1 MARTESQAD
10 SEPVDGGRLGYR
22 PGRVLWVIV
31 VGLLIALM
39 LNATELENEAKSKPY
54 GRNRDVW
61 VAIWKPFAV
70 VSHTLYID
78 RPRAWFDDAI
88 GRGDDGSLF
97 ELPAAPGGSETP
109 PAGATEPGA
118 TAQKG
123 TKTPGATATPSKPKQ
138 LVRTPTVDDPLRV
151 WVGGDSMSKVLGEA
165 LVRQATD
172 TGLMKP
178 VQDSQLSS
186 GLTRPD
192 FFDWPGHFND
202 LVHADQ
208 TSEVFVVMFG
218 ANDAQGIKT
227 PDGKIFQSPDDDGW
241 ATEYRRRVAGTMDLL
256 KADNRLV
263 VWVGQPIMESAK
275 LSDRMA
281 MLNAIYKEEAAKRPW
296 VRYFDLWPLF
306 VNSSGAFDPYITDDD
321 GTVKLMRN
329 PDGVHLVRDGGEKAA
344 RHILDLIKQEAK
356 IP

>member
-1 MARTESQAD
+1 MARTD
-10 SEPVDGGRLGYR
+10 TRTDPEPVEGGRLGYR

-31 VGLLIALM
+31 VALLIALM
-39 LNATELENEAKSKPY
+39 LNASELENEAKSKPY
-54 GRNRDVW
+54 GRNRDIW
-61 VAIWKPFAV
+61 IGIWKPFAV
-70 VSHTLYID
+70 VSHALYID

-88 GRGDDGSLF
+88 GRGDDGSVF
-97 ELPAAPGGSETP
+97 ELP
-109 PAGATEPGA
+109 PASAGEPTTGEATQSDP

-123 TKTPGATATPSKPKQ
+123 TKTPAATATPSKPKQ
-138 LVRTPTVDDPLRV
+138 LVRTPSAEDPLRV

-165 LVRQATD
+165 LVRQATE
-172 TGLMKP
+172 TGVMKP

-202 LVHADQ
+202 LVHQDQ
-208 TSEVFVVMFG
+208 PSEVFVVMFG

-275 LSDRMA
+275 LSERMA
-281 MLNAIYKEEAAKRPW
+281 MLNAIYKDEAAKRPW

-306 VNSSGAFDPYITDDD
+306 VDASGGYDPYITDDD
-321 GTVKLMRN
+321 GAVKLMRN

-344 RHILDLIKQEAK
+344 RHILDLIKKEAQ

>member
-1 MARTESQAD
+1 MARTESRNE
-10 SEPVDGGRLGYR
+10 SEPVDGGRLGYPPR
-22 PGRVLWVIV
+22 RVLWVIL

-78 RPRAWFDDAI
+78 RPRAWLDDAI
-88 GRGDDGSLF
+88 GRGDEGSIF
-97 ELPAAPGGSETP
+97 ELPAASGGGETP
-109 PAGATEPGA
+109 ATGATEPGA

-123 TKTPGATATPSKPKQ
+123 TKTPVATATPSKPKQ
-138 LVRTPTVDDPLRV
+138 LIRTPSADDPLRV
-151 WVGGDSMSKVLGEA
+151 WVGGDSMSKILGEA
-165 LVRQATD
+165 LVRQAAE
-172 TGLMKP
+172 TGVMKP
-178 VQDSQLSS
+178 IQDSQLSS

-202 LVHADQ
+202 LVHQDQ
-208 TSEVFVVMFG
+208 PDEVFVVMFG
-218 ANDAQGIKT
+218 ANDSQGIKT
-227 PDGKIFQSPDDDGW
+227 PDGKVFQDAGTDGW
-241 ATEYRRRVAGTMDLL
+241 NAEYRRRVAGTMDLL

-263 VWVGQPIMESAK
+263 IWVGQPIMRSDD
-275 LSDRMA
+275 LSQRMEA
-281 MLNAIYKEEAAKRPW
+281 LNVIYREEAASRPW

-306 VNSSGAFDPYITDDD
+306 VNASGEYDPYIADDD

-344 RHILDLIKQEAK
+344 RHVLDLIKKEAL